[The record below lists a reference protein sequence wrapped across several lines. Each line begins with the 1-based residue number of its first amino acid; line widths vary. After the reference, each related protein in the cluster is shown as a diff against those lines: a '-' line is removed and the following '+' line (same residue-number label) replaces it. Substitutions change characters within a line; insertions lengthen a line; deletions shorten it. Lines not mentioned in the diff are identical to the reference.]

1 MAGNLTL
8 AMIKPHVV
16 FSKEVGNV
24 ISDIEDAGFGIVAGK
39 MLQFR
44 EEGAS
49 AFYQEHEGKD
59 FFPNLVKV
67 MSGGPIWVLVLV
79 KKNCVED
86 WRNFIGATNSADAEE
101 GTLRNKYGNHTN
113 ITLNAVHG
121 SATDHDALREINFF
135 FAQELSLLRELDAAD
150 NEPGIQ

>member
-8 AMIKPHVV
+8 AMIKPHIV
-16 FSKEVGNV
+16 FSKKVGNI

-49 AFYQEHEGKD
+49 AFYQEHGRKD
-59 FFPNLVKV
+59 FFPYLVKV

-101 GTLRNKYGNHTN
+101 GTLRNKYGDHTN
-113 ITLNAVHG
+113 VTLNAVHG
-121 SATDHDALREINFF
+121 SATDHEALREINFF
-135 FAQELSLLRELDAAD
+135 FARELSLLRELDAAD
-150 NEPGIQ
+150 HESGI